1 MTSPITDSAHLQTLI
16 ASEFPQQAG
25 LCYLNHAAVSPW
37 PQRAATALAA
47 FAQENVVT
55 GAFHYPRWLQIQ
67 KTLRER
73 LARLVGATT
82 TEEIA
87 LVKNT
92 SEGLSLVA
100 FGLDWREG
108 DEIIISNQE
117 FPSNRVV
124 WQALESRFGVIVKQV
139 DLASAST
146 PELALLGAVN
156 GRTRLLS
163 ISSVQYGSGLQVNT
177 HTLGTTLRAKG
188 VLFCVDAIQ
197 SLGARAFSV
206 QEDCIDFLVADGHKW
221 MMGPEGLGVFYIRQ
235 ALIPQLKL
243 HQYGWHMLAQRGNY
257 DIADN
262 TPATNA
268 TRFECGSPNLL
279 GIVTLEQSL
288 ALLEAIGFDQIEAR
302 LHYNINYLKSILD
315 TIPQVSILSDLSE
328 GRSLGIL
335 TFSWDGIPSAS
346 LWQRLMKAEVVCA
359 SRGGGVR
366 FSPHFYTS
374 HNTLDIACNRLISCV
389 SEIN

>member
-1 MTSPITDSAHLQTLI
+1 MTPNALAPLDIDALI
-16 ASEFPQQAG
+16 HAEFPQQEG

-55 GAFHYPRWLQIQ
+55 GAYHYPAWLLIQ
-67 KTLRER
+67 KRLRER
-73 LARLVGATT
+73 LARLVGASSTD
-82 TEEIA
+82 EIA
-87 LVKNT
+87 LIKNT
-92 SEGLSLVA
+92 SEGLSLIA

-117 FPSNRVV
+117 FPSNRIV
-124 WQALESRFGVIVKQV
+124 WQALEERFRVVVRQV
-139 DLASAST
+139 DLHSAST
-146 PELALLGAVN
+146 PESALLSAIN

-177 HTLGTTLRAKG
+177 HELGQALRAKG

-197 SLGARAFSV
+197 SLGARAFDV
-206 QEDCIDFLVADGHKW
+206 QADGIDFLVADGHKW

-235 ALIPQLKL
+235 ALIPQLML

-257 DIADN
+257 DVIDN
-262 TPATNA
+262 TPASNA
-268 TRFECGSPNLL
+268 IRFECGSPNLL

-288 ALLEAIGFDQIEAR
+288 ALLETIGLKKIEHMIHNNIRYLAR
-302 LHYNINYLKSILD
+302 TLNDVS
-315 TIPQVSILSDLSE
+315 QVEILSDLRE
-328 GRSLGIL
+328 ERTLGIL
-335 TFSWDGIPSAS
+335 TFTWRGLPSTE
-346 LWQRLMKAEVVCA
+346 LWQRLMKAQVVCA

-374 HNTLDIACNRLISCV
+374 QSTLDIACKRLISCA
-389 SEIN
+389 ETIN